1 MFRRYSIDCRKL
13 NESKKNIQL
22 NISEKSS
29 SNASKEE
36 LKLPPIEN
44 NSLQNNQHLDEII
57 SNSNDKPKSRKNK
70 HKLVLN
76 PINIINDFSSITLDQ
91 YVCPECSLPPL
102 IKILDKNQN
111 LIQVT
116 CINHGTKVFFI
127 KDYIAQMERQT
138 YLYLKCDLCSN
149 YQKDFPNEEFLYCY
163 ECGKVVCSK
172 CIGIHLNMGPTHK
185 HMYNIKEM
193 NVRCSKHLGK
203 KYCYYC
209 KYGSCNQNIC
219 KKCYNEH
226 LHQEEDENNMNNYII
241 ELNSNDMMD
250 RALKNLKQENK
261 NIRKQIEKL
270 QYLIQLNDILANT
283 YKKYPKNNNNIIN
296 ILYNFYNLYDIKN
309 YCYNNYNSNNQP
321 KHSVNKSMENI
332 KMTFNNNNIEESVEN
347 IRNSENI
354 KNHNSARQKSVINE
368 NYIDNSTN
376 YYTQNNI
383 NYQNTDTQNNINYQD
398 INTPNKINYQDEN
411 SQNNTNFQNST
422 FNNINY
428 QDINIPKIINY
439 QDKNTPMNILYQ
451 ETAPN
456 IIPNNE
462 ISHKNLTIEGEDNNL
477 TTNENSNSMHSN
489 QRYNTNIS
497 NYSSSLNPFSVKL
510 DNKLRS
516 KYKLSNSKKKRKEK
530 HLFLKPTKQR
540 KFKAEI
546 SQSIQS
552 NYKNI
557 SNVINQMNYN
567 SPNNDNG
574 MISNKNTI
582 INGNNKNNINIQD
595 KKIFRITF
603 DGSGKAMSDEM
614 KQKYLLNKF
623 NKTFKTNLSFN
634 DTKIDLCCKYIDDEG
649 LYLFSVIEF
658 NKLQNLY
665 IWDNNITNIDVLKNI
680 QKTKLI
686 TLDISVNNIRYIT
699 VLRYVSFD
707 LLEELNLNM
716 NRISDIT
723 VFKYVKFTRLK
734 KLGLSNNCIEV
745 IDVFANVPFTGL
757 EILDLT
763 NNKIKIIDVFANL
776 CFKNIRKLDCYN
788 NEIDTSLDKNRNI
801 FRELR
806 SKYQGIELD
815 MNLG

>member
-1 MFRRYSIDCRKL
+1 M
-13 NESKKNIQL
+13 
-22 NISEKSS
+22 
-29 SNASKEE
+29 
-36 LKLPPIEN
+36 
-44 NSLQNNQHLDEII
+44 
-57 SNSNDKPKSRKNK
+57 
-70 HKLVLN
+70 
-76 PINIINDFSSITLDQ
+76 
-91 YVCPECSLPPL
+91 
-102 IKILDKNQN
+102 
-111 LIQVT
+111 
-116 CINHGTKVFFI
+116 
-127 KDYIAQMERQT
+127 
-138 YLYLKCDLCSN
+138 
-149 YQKDFPNEEFLYCY
+149 
-163 ECGKVVCSK
+163 
-172 CIGIHLNMGPTHK
+172 
-185 HMYNIKEM
+185 
-193 NVRCSKHLGK
+193 
-203 KYCYYC
+203 
-209 KYGSCNQNIC
+209 
-219 KKCYNEH
+219 
-226 LHQEEDENNMNNYII
+226 
-241 ELNSNDMMD
+241 
-250 RALKNLKQENK
+250 
-261 NIRKQIEKL
+261 
-270 QYLIQLNDILANT
+270 
-283 YKKYPKNNNNIIN
+283 
-296 ILYNFYNLYDIKN
+296 
-309 YCYNNYNSNNQP
+309 
-321 KHSVNKSMENI
+321 
-332 KMTFNNNNIEESVEN
+332 
-347 IRNSENI
+347 
-354 KNHNSARQKSVINE
+354 
-368 NYIDNSTN
+368 
-376 YYTQNNI
+376 
-383 NYQNTDTQNNINYQD
+383 
-398 INTPNKINYQDEN
+398 
-411 SQNNTNFQNST
+411 
-422 FNNINY
+422 
-428 QDINIPKIINY
+428 
-439 QDKNTPMNILYQ
+439 
-451 ETAPN
+451 
-456 IIPNNE
+456 
-462 ISHKNLTIEGEDNNL
+462 
-477 TTNENSNSMHSN
+477 
-489 QRYNTNIS
+489 
-497 NYSSSLNPFSVKL
+497 
-510 DNKLRS
+510 
-516 KYKLSNSKKKRKEK
+516 
-530 HLFLKPTKQR
+530 FLKPTKQR